1 MAAPRGRP
9 RRFDRDKAVDK
20 AMLLFWEHG
29 YESTSL
35 AHLRESIGGISA
47 ASFYVAFDSKEAL
60 FKEAVDRYVASHGQ
74 AIAPLWDLSCSPRKA
89 LEQALR
95 NSARMQTDHAHPQG
109 CLLVMGASTCSPE
122 NGHIQ
127 ALLIKERERT
137 RGGVRSCLERARE
150 CGEIPAK
157 KDIVTLAT
165 LFETFLFGIT
175 IQARDDTSLHAFDSA
190 ITEIMM
196 LLDKPSS

>member
-1 MAAPRGRP
+1 MAQMGRP
-9 RRFDRDKAVDK
+9 RNFDRDEAVNK

-35 AHLRESIGGISA
+35 AQLRERIGGISA
-47 ASFYVAFDSKEAL
+47 ASFYAAFDSKEAL

-74 AIAPLWDLSCSPRKA
+74 AIAPLWDVSCSPKKA

-95 NSARMQTDHAHPQG
+95 NSVRMQTDHAHPQG

-122 NGHIQ
+122 NSHIQ
-127 ALLIKERERT
+127 ALLTKERERT
-137 RGGVRSCLERARE
+137 RAGVRGCLDRARE
-150 CGEIPAK
+150 CGEIPVK
-157 KDIVTLAT
+157 KDVATLAI

-175 IQARDDTSLHAFDSA
+175 IQARDAMSLHAIDSA

-196 LLDKPSS
+196 LLDQPSS